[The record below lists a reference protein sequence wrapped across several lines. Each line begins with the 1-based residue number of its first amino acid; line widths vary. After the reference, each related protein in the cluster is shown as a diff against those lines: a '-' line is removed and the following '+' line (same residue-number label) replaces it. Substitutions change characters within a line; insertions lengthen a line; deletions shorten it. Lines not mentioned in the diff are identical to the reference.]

1 MMLMISALAS
11 VLLLTG
17 CGRGLSGQATGED
30 VEDIEMIKQEV
41 SAISSG
47 LAELI
52 GQIEQIEEAIEVLD
66 ASASDLARSEAIE
79 ALDASASDLAR
90 SEAIEALDTSVSDL
104 ARSVER
110 VLAETHEQRP
120 PGATG
125 STSEKPNG
133 SPGPTNTPAPPGQ
146 RPTSSALLDWHL
158 HREEADDGDIEVSES
173 GSTYAFDLW
182 LWSQPS
188 SDAVLSIVSDDTGE
202 MTVSP
207 GTLTFTSSNW
217 DTAQTVT
224 VTGVDDTEDDGD
236 QTTMVTV
243 SGVGDGWLD
252 DGEIVAVITE
262 DDDKILPNSLSV
274 VVDSTSNWGGW
285 ANGTYT
291 RCTGTPCG
299 HLDVQTWNG
308 REVYVKPGANS
319 TDPNDGWYYAYI
331 FARPGGQTWPIQYVK
346 PDGQWNAHSYCDG
359 SDPWTCDWP
368 DSTVT
373 AVY

>member
-52 GQIEQIEEAIEVLD
+52 GQIEQIEEAIEALD

-79 ALDASASDLAR
+79 ALDA
-90 SEAIEALDTSVSDL
+90 SVSDL

-158 HREEADDGDIEVSES
+158 HREEGDDGDIEVSES

-202 MTVSP
+202 VTVSP
-207 GTLTFTSSNW
+207 ATLTFTSANW
-217 DTAQTVT
+217 ETAQTVILK
-224 VTGVDDTEDDGD
+224 GVDDSDVDG
-236 QTTMVTV
+236 
-243 SGVGDGWLD
+243 
-252 DGEIVAVITE
+252 
-262 DDDKILPNSLSV
+262 
-274 VVDSTSNWGGW
+274 
-285 ANGTYT
+285 
-291 RCTGTPCG
+291 
-299 HLDVQTWNG
+299 
-308 REVYVKPGANS
+308 
-319 TDPNDGWYYAYI
+319 
-331 FARPGGQTWPIQYVK
+331 
-346 PDGQWNAHSYCDG
+346 
-359 SDPWTCDWP
+359 
-368 DSTVT
+368 
-373 AVY
+373 

>member
-1 MMLMISALAS
+1 MVLMISALAS

-17 CGRGLSGQATGED
+17 CGQGLAGQATGKYA
-30 VEDIEMIKQEV
+30 EDIEMIKQEV
-41 SAISSG
+41 SVTSSS
-47 LAELI
+47 LLELTT
-52 GQIEQIEEAIEVLD
+52 QIEHIAEAVEALD
-66 ASASDLARSEAIE
+66 ASVSDLARSEAIE
-79 ALDASASDLAR
+79 ILDPPASDLAR
-90 SEAIEALDTSVSDL
+90 SEEIKVLDASVSDL

-110 VLAETHEQRP
+110 VLAETHDQQP

-133 SPGPTNTPAPPGQ
+133 SPGPAHTQAPPGQ
-146 RPTSSALLDWHL
+146 APTSPTLLDWHL
-158 HREEADDGDIEVSES
+158 HREEGGDGDIEVSES
-173 GSTYAFDLW
+173 GSTYAFELW

-188 SDAVLSIVSDDTGE
+188 SDAVLSIVSDDTE
-202 MTVSP
+202 EVTVSP
-207 GTLTFTSSNW
+207 ATLTFTSANW
-217 DTAQTVT
+217 ETAQTVILK
-224 VTGVDDTEDDGD
+224 GVDDSDVDGN

-243 SGVGDGWLD
+243 SGIGDGWLD
-252 DGEIVAVITE
+252 DGEIVTVVTL
-262 DDDKILPNSLSV
+262 DDDVILPTSLSV

-359 SDPWTCDWP
+359 RNPWDCEWP
-368 DSTVT
+368 ESTVT